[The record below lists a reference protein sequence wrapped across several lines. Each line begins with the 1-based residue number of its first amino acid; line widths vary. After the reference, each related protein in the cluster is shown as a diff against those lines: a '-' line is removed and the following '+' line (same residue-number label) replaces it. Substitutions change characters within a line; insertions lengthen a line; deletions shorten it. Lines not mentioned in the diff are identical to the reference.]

1 MERIELIARASDS
14 VEASQNRAP
23 DVAQSVDDKDRCL
36 IEALFHAVP
45 LVLHERG
52 MNTVRPEATML
63 FMLFEFIFG
72 FVPITLIGY
81 FGIPKMFPQRT
92 PQVV

>member
-1 MERIELIARASDS
+1 
-14 VEASQNRAP
+14 
-23 DVAQSVDDKDRCL
+23 
-36 IEALFHAVP
+36 
-45 LVLHERG
+45 